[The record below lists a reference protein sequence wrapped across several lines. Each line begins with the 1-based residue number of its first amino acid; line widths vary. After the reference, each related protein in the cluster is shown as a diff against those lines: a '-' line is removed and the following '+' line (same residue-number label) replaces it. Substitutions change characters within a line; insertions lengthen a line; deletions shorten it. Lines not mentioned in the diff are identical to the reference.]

1 MINEFKTKVFYNL
14 HENAYSNQEYM
25 TLDEQFQP
33 IHVNC
38 DFFTTHNQLKHFK
51 TPTRTQNLLQIK
63 TQIDDNN
70 VEVLNESD
78 SSNGTMIIRKS
89 PAYESRQ
96 NISIDDEIHA
106 HISPPLQRLPS
117 IRRSIPFF
125 NYKSINNYENDE
137 LLQVPQLPPPP
148 PPPPAIPPKKFDI
161 KNIENLYKRK
171 INSISPIMTS
181 SRADL
186 HVLSDHTNKIHL
198 KEERAKI
205 IRTPLTLGQQ
215 PLILTSKSIT
225 RQTPMHHENNHLTLQ
240 KRVNFSIDDDEDNSF
255 TSNAYS
261 NETYGIVLDNN
272 NENELDLFVECNK
285 SRFDR
290 LKTKRKSFNHIN
302 LNSIGSTNSTS
313 SSNSTSGF
321 CDSRRNPWIV

>member
-1 MINEFKTKVFYNL
+1 MINECKTRLIQNY
-14 HENAYSNQEYM
+14 HENAYSNEEYM
-25 TLDEQFQP
+25 TLDELFQP
-33 IHVNC
+33 IHINC
-38 DFFTTHNQLKHFK
+38 NFFNQQFK

-63 TQIDDNN
+63 TQTND
-70 VEVLNESD
+70 ELLNESD

-96 NISIDDEIHA
+96 NFSIDEEIHQT
-106 HISPPLQRLPS
+106 HLISPPLQRLPS

-125 NYKSINNYENDE
+125 NYNNYENDE
-137 LLQVPQLPPPP
+137 LLHIPQVPPPP
-148 PPPPAIPPKKFDI
+148 VPPKNFDI
-161 KNIENLYKRK
+161 NNIENLYKRK

-186 HVLSDHTNKIHL
+186 HVLSDNTNKIHL

-205 IRTPLTLGQQ
+205 IRTSITLGQQ
-215 PLILTSKSIT
+215 PLILKSKSISKVA
-225 RQTPMHHENNHLTLQ
+225 TLIHDSHPQ
-240 KRVNFSIDDDEDNSF
+240 KRVVSFNEDSF
-255 TSNAYS
+255 INAYS
-261 NETYGIVLDNN
+261 NETYGIVLDDDDNN
-272 NENELDLFVECNK
+272 DDENELDMFIESNK

-290 LKTKRKSFNHIN
+290 LKTKRKSLNHVN
-302 LNSIGSTNSTS
+302 LNSIGSTNSSS